1 MNIRRLSTIAAAL
14 SLVTS
19 GALLAAMPPAQNWE
33 IGPWVRGKN
42 YSQGM
47 PANPAPGP
55 GGSLQFDFPLAGQ
68 GQVDALTTNVGPLS
82 GARQIV
88 MRYRVDASR
97 GARLVPH
104 ETPGEQA
111 TISLYFQQA
120 GDTWSGKGKYA
131 SYRWYVPGHAVI
143 PLTPGEHTV
152 TVGLDERWTNV
163 FGVGNDADRQGY
175 AAALAQTAKI
185 GVAFGSV
192 GRRSHGVYATAP
204 ARFTLIDLDIR

>member
-1 MNIRRLSTIAAAL
+1 MTPKTALLALAAAAL
-14 SLVTS
+14 AVPAT
-19 GALLAAMPPAQNWE
+19 LAAMPPAEAWQ
-33 IGPWVRGKN
+33 IGPIVRGKN
-42 YSQGM
+42 YSVGM
-47 PANPAPGP
+47 PARPSQGP
-55 GGSLQFDFPLAGQ
+55 GGSLVMDFPVAGA
-68 GQVDALTTNVGPLS
+68 GQVDAWTTAIRPLAGS
-82 GARQIV
+82 RAITI
-88 MRYRVDASR
+88 RYRVDVAR
-97 GARLVPH
+97 GTRFVADEKPD
-104 ETPGEQA
+104 EPA

-152 TVGLDERWTNV
+152 RVSLDERWTNV